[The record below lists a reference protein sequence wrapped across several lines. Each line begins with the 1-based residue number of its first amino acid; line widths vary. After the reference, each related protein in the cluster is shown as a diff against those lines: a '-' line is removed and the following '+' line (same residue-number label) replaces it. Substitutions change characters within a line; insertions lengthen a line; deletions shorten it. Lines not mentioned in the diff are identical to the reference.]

1 MTRIGFALLAVA
13 GAALFVG
20 AAQAKAPPNGVDLCG
35 PSACAH
41 LDVADAEQ
49 LWIGQTSISSAR
61 VAPGPFYLLRWS
73 WSPGE
78 QDTAYLV
85 PGSSAIRWNAGS
97 GSSGTWSGLGSATL
111 DAIRGLARGVEPYST
126 PTLTRVT
133 VGGREVAE
141 PQTYLQLFA
150 GKLVYK
156 QVGGRW
162 WTVKLQS
169 AAPSPWTDGSFL
181 VRLSRNHPYVLING
195 LVFRLPR
202 AVVRQAR
209 FGLAL
214 NG

>member
-1 MTRIGFALLAVA
+1 MTRIGLALFAVA
-13 GAALFVG
+13 GTVLFAG
-20 AAQAKAPPNGVDLCG
+20 AAQAKAPPDGVDLCG
-35 PSACAH
+35 PTACAH
-41 LDVADAEQ
+41 LGVADAEQ
-49 LWIGQTSISSAR
+49 LWLGQTGISSAR
-61 VAPGPFYLLRWS
+61 VVPGPFYLLRWS

-78 QDTAYLV
+78 EDSAYLV
-85 PGSSAIRWNAGS
+85 PGSSAIRWNAGP
-97 GSSGTWSGLGSATL
+97 GHTGAWTGLGSSTL
-111 DAIRGLARGVEPYST
+111 DAIRGLARGVDPYPT

-133 VGGREVAE
+133 VGAREVAE

-169 AAPSPWTDGSFL
+169 AAQSPWTDGSFT
-181 VRLSRNHPYVLING
+181 VRLSRSHPYVLING

-202 AVVRQAR
+202 AIVRQAR